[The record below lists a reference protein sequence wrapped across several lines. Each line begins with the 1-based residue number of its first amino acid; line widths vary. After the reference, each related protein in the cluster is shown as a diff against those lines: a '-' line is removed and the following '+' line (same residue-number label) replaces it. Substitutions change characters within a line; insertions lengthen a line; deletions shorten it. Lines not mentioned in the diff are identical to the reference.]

1 MDLPKS
7 RKNKGQVALF
17 FKGFPEDVR
26 FKSHTIPESLDR
38 AKGTLYET
46 WFNALQL
53 SPYYQAI
60 CETGEYPSEAA
71 EKTYKL
77 SGDLRLKIFDHWWI
91 ETGYGIFAEQ
101 RPFNRVSINNETNSF
116 GENVPVLR
124 LEIPLNVSPK
134 TLRNQFDNLLAL
146 HHPYFKDFDRW
157 NVELPL

>member
-60 CETGEYPSEAA
+60 CETGWHSP
-71 EKTYKL
+71 
-77 SGDLRLKIFDHWWI
+77 DLVDM
-91 ETGYGIFAEQ
+91 
-101 RPFNRVSINNETNSF
+101 
-116 GENVPVLR
+116 
-124 LEIPLNVSPK
+124 
-134 TLRNQFDNLLAL
+134 
-146 HHPYFKDFDRW
+146 
-157 NVELPL
+157 